1 MLSLTLL
8 PLPSHL
14 PLQPFPAHAGKNV
27 SGGDAVDRLCERAP
41 SLEIKGDS
49 CFMARRTKGA
59 RSKETVAKKKKLNK
73 NLPARE
79 LHRRSSVQPYASNEP
94 IFLLGTTTMQSDA
107 LLPLSDFPPSSG
119 PPPSSYLTPSSHTG
133 TQWKG
138 IPHYLSSCLAWNIGS
153 LSDVRSHLNLGTNV
167 RHCVF
172 CPE

>member
-14 PLQPFPAHAGKNV
+14 LLQPFPARAGKNA
-27 SGGDAVDRLCERAP
+27 SGGDAVDRRAP
-41 SLEIKGDS
+41 SLEIKGNS
-49 CFMARRTKGA
+49 CFMARRTKGE
-59 RSKETVAKKKKLNK
+59 RSKETMAKKKKN

-79 LHRRSSVQPYASNEP
+79 LHRRSGVQPYASNEP
-94 IFLLGTTTMQSDA
+94 IFLLGMTAMQSDA

-133 TQWKG
+133 TQRKG

-153 LSDVRSHLNLGTNV
+153 LSDVRSHLNLDTNV
-167 RHCVF
+167 RHCIF

>member
-14 PLQPFPAHAGKNV
+14 LLQPFPARAGKNV

-59 RSKETVAKKKKLNK
+59 RSKEKEKK

-79 LHRRSSVQPYASNEP
+79 LHRRSGVQPYASNEP
-94 IFLLGTTTMQSDA
+94 IFLLGMTAMQSDA

-138 IPHYLSSCLAWNIGS
+138 IPHYLSSCLARNIGS
-153 LSDVRSHLNLGTNV
+153 LSDVRSHLNLDTNV